1 MEIVYSPQAVEDLK
15 YWKKAGDIAIQKRIS
30 LLLEDMLK
38 HPFEGIGKPEPLKY
52 QLTGKWSRRINIEH
66 RLVYRVVGTEIWI
79 ETLRGHY

>member
-15 YWKKAGDIAIQKRIS
+15 YWKKAGVNAVQKRIS
-30 LLLEDMLK
+30 LLLEDIIK